1 MSSRGRAQVVALLA
15 RFSVRLVVS
24 SASLLDRVSQEAGS
38 LGMMDYEGEYL
49 TQGQRWGAV
58 LHFIICN
65 NACQG

>member
-1 MSSRGRAQVVALLA
+1 MVALLA
-15 RFSVRLVVS
+15 RFSVRLVVT

-58 LHFIICN
+58 LHFDLR
-65 NACQG
+65 